1 MPFSHSS
8 ATQAQ
13 VQDLPILQERYA
25 LRRRMADSALGK
37 LYWAQDLKMTEAAAR
52 NSVLVFT
59 VLPELSQNPLF
70 EQILG
75 HILPSYQKPSLG
87 KPQVI
92 DDGKTADGLR
102 WLVMRNVSGML
113 LSERLQELDERG
125 MPFAEAMTLLESIAA
140 AVDYQ
145 QPEGVFGYLEPNTI
159 LLGEQPPC
167 LLTAPVAA
175 ALRAVHQ
182 RSAADKARQTLHSGY
197 ISPEVLL
204 GDTPSS
210 EDDSFSLAA
219 ITYHLLQGEAAFGK
233 HSSLEATVR
242 NLAPRSIRKLR
253 SDAWHV
259 LQQGLST
266 KRANRP
272 KNPTTFLQML
282 QRKQQA
288 KRFISIAALGI
299 TIAVALGTY
308 SWLAS
313 DTPAPQPNDISST
326 APSIAASTSTASPS
340 TAGEATSTNLATL
353 LEKAAIALRK
363 GKILTSNNADPS
375 AVDYLRQV
383 AAQDPDHPD
392 LKKLL
397 AQIIDAQ
404 HRDAETL
411 LSAGNAEEAHKLLSV
426 TNNLISE
433 FTFADAL
440 KRQVSLETAVEEAR
454 RKAAPAATAEM
465 TTDTTAP
472 ANSALPL
479 ADTTEASS
487 TPPATIETT
496 ASLTTPNAALE
507 QARKA
512 IEYGNLTT
520 GDERSESAVAYL
532 APLLAQNPKD
542 SEALK
547 LMKDIATAQQEK
559 AKKLMEKRE
568 VEPARA
574 ALNDTQKLI
583 SEYRLDHLV
592 QNQISL
598 EKRYRD
604 TVEIVALEA
613 KKAAEQAA
621 ANDLPPGISR
631 SSDPNATTPAT
642 PAVRVAIPTP
652 QPEPAGEN
660 PEAAETNA
668 IRAVEARVSPDLP
681 VQSAPAPR
689 PTPVAPPV
697 VQPRPVAVTPPPVAQ
712 PRPVPA
718 PVQPAP
724 TTFVPDVPD
733 LMEVPLDVIKEGL
746 QNNE

>member
-204 GDTPSS
+204 GDTPTS

-219 ITYHLLQGEAAFGK
+219 IAYHLLQGEAPFGK

-253 SDAWHV
+253 NDAWHV

-288 KRFISIAALGI
+288 KRFIPIAALGI

-313 DTPAPQPNDISST
+313 DTPATQPNDISSAVPSKA
-326 APSIAASTSTASPS
+326 APRPDTHSSAGNPS
-340 TAGEATSTNLATL
+340 TNVATL

-363 GKILTSNNADPS
+363 GKILTSNNAEPS

-383 AAQDPDHPD
+383 ATQDPDHPD

-397 AQIIDAQ
+397 AQIMDAQ

-440 KRQVSLETAVEEAR
+440 KRQVTLETAVEEAR
-454 RKAAPAATAEM
+454 RKTALATGNDTATTPDAATSSLAV
-465 TTDTTAP
+465 TTATSP
-472 ANSALPL
+472 TAQA
-479 ADTTEASS
+479 
-487 TPPATIETT
+487 TPET
-496 ASLTTPNAALE
+496 LVALE

-547 LMKDIATAQQEK
+547 LMKDIAIAQQEK

-613 KKAAEQAA
+613 KKAAEEAA

-631 SSDPNATTPAT
+631 SFDANAIIPEN
-642 PAVRVAIPTP
+642 PAVRVVRPMP

-681 VQSAPAPR
+681 VQSATAPR

-712 PRPVPA
+712 SRPVPA